1 MKNALIIS
9 ALLCSVFYFGQENI
23 YHDHNGKPLSGTI
36 NTETLST
43 TYKNGKMQER
53 IQKDEYTGSNLI
65 IEKFDHEGPISI
77 EYLNLKIKNKP
88 QKSYVGLYQQGK
100 KYDGYFLGEV
110 FIDNYKTLEFYEKGV
125 LKFTYSFDYL
135 KRDQDID
142 GVEYDIESEMRDGK
156 VYHGLE
162 YQLLNQNTF
171 LRTHYKD
178 GAVSAFDLDIFAMHY
193 FNRISVFEE
202 KGKLTVKELEREES
216 LLITKENQ
224 TLKLEKLDASK
235 NVVGKALLESKDL
248 RNTQIIYYVNNNQLH
263 TFHINNPHLY
273 GEYPNFLNIFI
284 NLFYS
289 FKGNNNRE
297 LLKYMFSQ
305 FKSSLIDFNSEMDQ
319 GYPFKEK
326 DAIISLTYDN
336 QGKPYNGCQINEIE
350 NGYTFE
356 VYKQGIKKRTG
367 NVKNIVELKTLGEE
381 LLSQWESN

>member
-100 KYDGYFLGEV
+100 KHDGYFLGEV

-156 VYHGLE
+156 VYRGLE

-305 FKSSLIDFNSEMDQ
+305 FKNSLIDFNSEMDQ

-326 DAIISLTYDN
+326 DAIISLVYDN